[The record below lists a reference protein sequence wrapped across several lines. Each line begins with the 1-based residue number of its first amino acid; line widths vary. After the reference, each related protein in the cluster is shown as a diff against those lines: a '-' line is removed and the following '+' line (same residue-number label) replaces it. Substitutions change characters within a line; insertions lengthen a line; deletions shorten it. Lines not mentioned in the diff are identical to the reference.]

1 MIENNAVKKMV
12 NSILHNRQNTLSD
25 RDIMH
30 PEREWFLGISA
41 GAIILASAIFWSVNT
56 YSQFNNISAPDSG
69 EQEKNALYKA
79 QLVETALTDFT
90 DRKKMYNNL
99 KEDLISKTEKVEIV
113 APEPGLDLVEKASS
127 TYPKDIN
134 LVIPEKKDDIIEL
147 TF

>member
-41 GAIILASAIFWSVNT
+41 GVIILASAIFWSVNT
-56 YSQFNNISAPDSG
+56 YLQFNNISVVDSG
-69 EQEKNALYKA
+69 EKEKNALYKA